1 MEARLGKRS
10 LLDAVVSG
18 GLLSRN
24 VHNSAKR
31 VADLGV
37 YLARL
42 ESGIDLTDKR
52 EEKLRAELYN
62 FFLRDFRKS
71 GLSVIGGRT
80 VCSPNTTH
88 GSLEIS

>member
-1 MEARLGKRS
+1 MGKRS

-42 ESGIDLTDKR
+42 ESGIDLTDKC
-52 EEKLRAELYN
+52 EEKLRAELDN
-62 FFLRDFRKS
+62 FLK
-71 GLSVIGGRT
+71 GLQKKWLSVIGGRT